1 MYLEATRAL
10 RSYIEEKDS
19 QHEHK
24 KSQQDCDKAFAP
36 DKHDDPPDTSN
47 VSSMVAATDLPSVG

>member
-1 MYLEATRAL
+1 MNLEATRAL
-10 RSYIEEKDS
+10 RSCIEEKDS

-36 DKHDDPPDTSN
+36 DKHDNPPDTSN
-47 VSSMVAATDLPSVG
+47 VSSMVAATDLSSVG